1 MEFSNPFAKSGKY
14 LNPLLSFEMSFDFAL
29 MPNDDEKSF
38 YLFVDYQS
46 LVFVEFHFTNEV
58 KTPLNSP
65 ADWAKITF

>member
-1 MEFSNPFAKSGKY
+1 
-14 LNPLLSFEMSFDFAL
+14 MSFDFTL

-46 LVFVEFHFTNEV
+46 LVFVEFHFTNDV